1 MNVTLY
7 VVGKTD
13 DNYIE
18 EGICVYLK
26 RIKHYVNF
34 DFKIIKDIKN
44 VKNISEYSQK
54 KLEGEKILSELNNS
68 DILVLLD
75 EKGKEFNSI
84 EFSGFLTKQMNSGIK
99 NLIFIIGGPYGFSE
113 QVYERANHKI
123 SLSKMTFS
131 HQIIRLI
138 FAEQLYRAFTIIN
151 NEPYHHE

>member
-1 MNVTLY
+1 MNIILY

-13 DNYIE
+13 DNYLN
-18 EGICVYLK
+18 EGTDKYFK
-26 RIKHYVNF
+26 RIKHYINF
-34 DFKIIKDIKN
+34 DLQIIKDIKN
-44 VKNISEYSQK
+44 TKNITEDIQK
-54 KLEGEKILSELNNS
+54 KLEGEKILAGITNS
-68 DILVLLD
+68 DIIVLLD
-75 EKGKEFNSI
+75 EKGKELNSR

-99 NLIFIIGGPYGFSE
+99 NLVFIIGGPYGFSE

-151 NEPYHHE
+151 NEPYHHD